1 MKDLSQRI
9 AALSPE
15 QRILFEKQLK
25 EKGLNLPQNLT
36 ISKRKKA
43 NYVPLSLA
51 QERLWFLDRLESNIP
66 IYNIV
71 VPVLLKGKLNV
82 KVLEDSIKE
91 IVKRHEILRTNFTAI
106 DGQPVQVIS
115 DESKFVLSEIAL
127 QNLPKNDRAIKE
139 LISQEQK
146 HSFDLAQ
153 ESLLRVNLVTIDET
167 EYLMLLTTHHI
178 IADAWSRGVLFR
190 ELVTLYSSFCT
201 GKPSPLL
208 ELPIQYAD
216 YAIWQRE
223 GLQGD
228 VLKKQLSYWQQQ
240 LQDELPVLNLPTD
253 RSRSQERSYR
263 GASASLTLP
272 QTLTQ
277 TLKDFSRREEV
288 TLFVTLLATF
298 NILLYR
304 YTEQEDILI
313 GSPVANRNR
322 VEVQDTIGFLV
333 NTVVLRGDLSGNP
346 TFRELLGRM
355 QEVVLGAIAHQ
366 DLPFEKLLE
375 TLQPNRSVSHQPP
388 FQVMFSLQNVPEA
401 ALEMPELTLSLLEVE
416 NQTAFF
422 DLVFSWQEIDS
433 RLIGTLEYN
442 TDLFDAATINRML
455 GHFQTLLESILV
467 DCNCTI
473 SSLPMLTEQE
483 LNTIKEWHQIDSE
496 YSKNACLHQ
505 LFEERVEKTPDAI
518 AIVFEDRQL
527 TYQQLNQKA
536 NQIAHY
542 LHSQGIKPE
551 DKIGLCVDRS
561 LEMIAGILGILKA
574 GGAYVP
580 LDTTYPQ
587 ERLNFILE
595 DARIDLVLTQK
606 HLLERFSQTRS
617 QLIAL
622 EKITSTK
629 EDNPNLEVTP
639 DNLAYVIYT
648 SGSTGKPKGVLCTHH
663 NVIRL
668 FRATQSW
675 FNFSQNDVWTLF
687 HSIAFDFSVW
697 EMWGALLYGGRLIVV
712 PYWVSRSPE
721 AFYNLLA
728 QENVTVLNQTPSAF
742 RQLMRVEELD
752 LIRLNNPNQKIV
764 GANGHS
770 PLLEMTSEQAN
781 IRSPEQLKDLKLRSV
796 IFGGEALELQSLKPW
811 CDRHSDKSPQLVN
824 MYGITETT
832 VHVTY
837 RSLSIEDLERN
848 TGSVIGRPIPDLQ
861 VYLLDKNQQ
870 LVPIGIP
877 GEIYIGGA
885 GLARG
890 YLNRPDLTREK
901 FIANPF
907 SNHPE
912 ARLYRSGDM
921 ARYLP
926 NKELEYLGRIDQ
938 QVKIRGFRI
947 ELGEIEA
954 VLAGH
959 PDVAEVVVLVREDV
973 SGDKRLVAYVVPRL
987 RNTGSLTTNLR
998 QWLQNKLPDYAIPS
1012 SFVLLD
1018 SLPLTANG
1026 KVDRQALPASEST
1039 RPELEAI
1046 YIAPRTPIEKAL
1058 SEIWSELLNIDRI
1071 GIHDNFFELGGHS
1084 LLATQLLSRI
1094 RSNFE
1099 IELPLKLM
1107 FTVAFTIAELAK
1119 AIRQYKIEGQDN
1131 EDIASF
1137 LKELSELSDEEA
1149 SIAVSQISGE
1159 M

>member
-1 MKDLSQRI
+1 MKDLTQRI

-15 QRILFEKQLK
+15 QRILFEERLKQ
-25 EKGLNLPQNLT
+25 KGLNSPKNLT
-36 ISKRKKA
+36 IYQREKA
-43 NYVPLSLA
+43 NYVPLSFA
-51 QERLWFLDRLESNIP
+51 QERLWFLNQLESNIP

-71 VPVLLKGKLNV
+71 VPVFLKGKLNV
-82 KVLEDSIKE
+82 KALEDSIKE
-91 IVKRHEILRTNFTAI
+91 IVKRHETLRTNFTTI
-106 DGQPVQVIS
+106 EGQPVQVIS
-115 DESKFVLSEIAL
+115 DEPKFVLL
-127 QNLPKNDRAIKE
+127 QQNVPKSDRAIQE
-139 LISQEQK
+139 LITQEQK
-146 HSFDLAQ
+146 HSFDLTQ
-153 ESLLRVNLVTIDET
+153 ESLLRITLVTLNET

-190 ELVTLYSSFCT
+190 ELAALYSAFCT

-216 YAIWQRE
+216 YALWQRDW
-223 GLQGD
+223 LQGE
-228 VLKKQLSYWQQQ
+228 VLEKQLNYWQQQ
-240 LQDELPVLNLPTD
+240 LRGELPLLNLPTD
-253 RSRSQERSYR
+253 RSRSPDRSYQ

-272 QTLTQ
+272 HAFTQ
-277 TLKDFSRREEV
+277 ALKDFSRREGV
-288 TLFVTLLATF
+288 TLFVTLLAAF
-298 NILLYR
+298 NVLLHR

-313 GSPVANRNR
+313 GSPIANRNQAE
-322 VEVQDTIGFLV
+322 VENLIGFLV
-333 NTVVLRGDLSGNP
+333 NTLILRGDLSGNP
-346 TFRELLGRM
+346 TFREFLGRM
-355 QEVVLGAIAHQ
+355 REVVLGAIAHQ

-375 TLQPNRSVSHQPP
+375 TLQPNRSVSDRSP

-401 ALEMPELTLSLLEVE
+401 ALAMPDLTLNLLEVE

-422 DLVFSWQEIDS
+422 DLVFSWQETNGQ
-433 RLIGTLEYN
+433 LTGTLEYN
-442 TDLFDAATINRML
+442 TDLFDAATIERML
-455 GHFQTLLESILV
+455 GHYQTLLESILANS
-467 DCNCTI
+467 NCVI
-473 SSLPMLTEQE
+473 SSLPMLTELE
-483 LNTIKEWHQIDSE
+483 RDTLKEWHQLGSE
-496 YSKNACLHQ
+496 YPQDTCLHQ
-505 LFEERVEKTPDAI
+505 LFEEWVEKTPDAI
-518 AIVFEDRQL
+518 AIEFEDRQL
-527 TYQQLNQKA
+527 TYRQLNQKA

-542 LHSQGIKPE
+542 LNSQGIKPE

-561 LEMIAGILGILKA
+561 LEMVAGILGILKA

-580 LDTTYPQ
+580 LDTTQPQ

-595 DARIDLVLTQK
+595 DAQVVLVLTQK
-606 HLLERFSQTRS
+606 HLLERFTQTRV

-622 EKITSTK
+622 EEISSTQ
-629 EDNPNLEVTP
+629 EDSPNLEVTP
-639 DNLAYVIYT
+639 DNLAYIIYT
-648 SGSTGKPKGVLCTHH
+648 SGSTGQPKGVLCTHH

-675 FNFSQNDVWTLF
+675 FNFSQHDVWTLF

-721 AFYNLLA
+721 AFYELLA
-728 QENVTVLNQTPSAF
+728 QEEVTVLNQTPSAF
-742 RQLMRVEELD
+742 RQLIRVED
-752 LIRLNNPNQKIV
+752 
-764 GANGHS
+764 
-770 PLLEMTSEQAN
+770 
-781 IRSPEQLKDLKLRSV
+781 SPERVKILKLRFV

-811 CDRHSDKSPQLVN
+811 CDRHSDRSPQLVN

-837 RSLSIEDLERN
+837 RSLSIEDIEKN
-848 TGSVIGRPIPDLQ
+848 TGSAIGRPIPDLQ
-861 VYLLDKNQQ
+861 VYLLDKAQQ

-890 YLNRPDLTREK
+890 YLNRPELTREK
-901 FIANPF
+901 FITNPF
-907 SNHPE
+907 SNAPE

-926 NKELEYLGRIDQ
+926 NGELEYLGRIDQ

-954 VLAGH
+954 VLAGY
-959 PDVAEVVVLVREDV
+959 PDVAEVVVLAREEV

-987 RNTGSLTTNLR
+987 GNNDSMTTNLR

-1018 SLPLTANG
+1018 ALPLTANG
-1026 KVDRQALPASEST
+1026 KVDRQALPALEPT
-1039 RPELEAI
+1039 RPHLEAI

-1058 SEIWSELLNIDRI
+1058 SEIWSELLNLDRI

-1084 LLATQLLSRI
+1084 LLATRLLSRI
-1094 RSNFE
+1094 RSYFE
-1099 IELPLKLM
+1099 VELPLKSI
-1107 FTVAFTIAELAK
+1107 FTVGFTIAELAK
-1119 AIRQYKIEGQDN
+1119 VIRQYQLEGQDD
-1131 EDIASF
+1131 EEIASF
-1137 LKELSELSDEEA
+1137 LEELGELSDEEA
-1149 SIAVSQISGE
+1149 LIAVNRVSGE
-1159 M
+1159 S